1 MSGDSQQTAAILAQL
16 PGYARLSVMFT
27 IEGETFYKEDFHQAL
42 TQIEHR
48 LSQRESSRGIGFH
61 SFNMNREPN
70 SITYED
76 GRMVYGNL
84 GVTDNLIIQDN
95 KVEYHY
101 TEFTDQNIITPM
113 INHFEVNLLLLIQV
127 FREITQNFS
136 ESELNIL
143 FTTESNVEIVYY
155 DTYDLFKVGKEW
167 MLTYTIPTGGRI
179 GAKMDA
185 KTDQWE
191 ACRRFLQLFSTSVNT
206 RFPYLMLDTEDFKV
220 KYRTIFG

>member
-27 IEGETFYKEDFHQAL
+27 IEGKTFYKEDFHQAL

-61 SFNMNREPN
+61 SFNMNRELN
-70 SITYED
+70 SIIYED

-101 TEFTDQNIITPM
+101 TEFTDQNIITPI
-113 INHFEVNLLLLIQV
+113 INHFEVNLLL
-127 FREITQNFS
+127 
-136 ESELNIL
+136 
-143 FTTESNVEIVYY
+143 
-155 DTYDLFKVGKEW
+155 
-167 MLTYTIPTGGRI
+167 
-179 GAKMDA
+179 
-185 KTDQWE
+185 
-191 ACRRFLQLFSTSVNT
+191 
-206 RFPYLMLDTEDFKV
+206 
-220 KYRTIFG
+220 